1 MIPDDPVTPMAKLKK
16 RGFTAAA
23 NAGPRI
29 STRPE
34 RARTGQSVDF
44 RAPESWVRL

>member
-23 NAGPRI
+23 NAGPSFQLVNINGKFHGTMEPTTPSGPRC
-29 STRPE
+29 T
-34 RARTGQSVDF
+34 
-44 RAPESWVRL
+44 